1 MHILLVSYDNSS
13 YTHWFPHGLG
23 YLAGVLR
30 ANDHNV
36 TIYNQDIHH
45 YPESHL
51 TAFLDDQQFDMIGI
65 GTIGGYYQYRK
76 LLAIAKAINASK
88 HRPFFVIG
96 GHGPSP
102 EPEFFLRRTGADVAC
117 IGEAEETVLDLIAAV
132 EQRRNLRTVA
142 GIAYREGDSV
152 IINPR
157 RDPVQDID
165 TIPHPAYDLFPMDH
179 YRLIRFVHAS
189 ATDFVFPLLSGRGCK
204 FKCNF
209 CYRLEDGFRARLP
222 EAILDEVALLQRNYG
237 ISYIYFF
244 DELLMSSKER
254 TIELCEAFIRSKI
267 KFRWSCNGRLNFA
280 TPEVL
285 RLMKQAG
292 CVFINYGIE
301 SVDNRVLKNMNK
313 ALTRKIIESGI
324 TATLKSG
331 ISPGFNMIFG
341 NIGDTRES
349 LQQAV
354 DFLVKYDDGA
364 QMRTIRPVTPYPGSP
379 LYYYALKHGL
389 LKDVEEFYEV
399 KHLNSDLVSVNFTNL
414 TDDEFHEAL
423 MEANITLLKNFY
435 AKKCDIMIENT
446 RHLYMDK
453 DTSFRGY
460 R

>member
-1 MHILLVSYDNSS
+1 MNILLVVYDNASF
-13 YTHWFPHGLG
+13 THWFPHGLG
-23 YLAGVLR
+23 YLAAVLR
-30 ANDHNV
+30 KNGHDI

-45 YPESHL
+45 YPELHL
-51 TAFLDDQQFDMIGI
+51 TAFLDDHQFDMVGI
-65 GTIGGYYQYRK
+65 GTISGYYQYRK
-76 LLAIAKAINASK
+76 LVAIAEAVNLSK
-88 HRPFFVIG
+88 HRPLFVIG

-117 IGEAEETVLDLIAAV
+117 IGEAEETIIDLVAAV
-132 EQRRNLRTVA
+132 GQNRDLSTVA
-142 GIAYREGDSV
+142 GIAYRNGNFV
-152 IINPR
+152 AVNQR
-157 RDPVQDID
+157 RVPVQNID
-165 TIPHPAYDLFPMDH
+165 TLPFPAYELFPMDH
-179 YRLIRFVHAS
+179 YRLIRFVHS
-189 ATDFVFPLLSGRGCK
+189 SDTDFVFPVLSGRGCK

-209 CYRLEDGFRARLP
+209 CYRLEDGFRARSP
-222 EAILDEVALLQRNYG
+222 ESILDEVALLQRDYG
-237 ISYIYFF
+237 ITYIYFF

-254 TIELCEAFIRSKI
+254 TIELCEAFIASKI

-280 TPEVL
+280 TPDVL
-285 RLMKQAG
+285 SLMKQAG

-301 SVDNRVLKNMNK
+301 SVDDRVLKNMNK
-313 ALTRKIIESGI
+313 ALTRKIIERGI
-324 TATLKSG
+324 TATLESG

-379 LYYYALKHGL
+379 LYDYALKHGL

-423 MEANITLLKNFY
+423 LEANSTLLKNFY
-435 AKKCDIMIENT
+435 AKKCGLMLEST